1 MSYATASSLFS
12 TVISQISHSYTSSVP
27 NQVCS
32 ASPHSWLQWV
42 INLPFIPLRRRKL
55 PSPQPKKSSHLTEA
69 DHCGVQA
76 ISQGPKDWLSSSK
89 LPTSLS
95 QHILEIPWYR
105 ERHKSHKR
113 IEMSFSQ
120 PQISC
125 HTGQEKHLLIPKN
138 TQPPPSTHRAALK
151 L

>member
-1 MSYATASSLFS
+1 MPQPISFPQLYVKSHIPLPPLSLIKYALNSHAS
-12 TVISQISHSYTSSVP
+12 
-27 NQVCS
+27 S

-55 PSPQPKKSSHLTEA
+55 PPPRPKKSSHLTEA

-95 QHILEIPWYR
+95 QHILEIP
-105 ERHKSHKR
+105 
-113 IEMSFSQ
+113 
-120 PQISC
+120 
-125 HTGQEKHLLIPKN
+125 
-138 TQPPPSTHRAALK
+138 
-151 L
+151 